1 MWRQGILPNPNN
13 PAMRKFCI
21 PLLSAALLCASC
33 SDYRQFNAVV
43 AGSSVGGMFGSSIG
57 GIIGGPRGYDVGNLT
72 GMVVGG
78 AIGAAVT
85 QPKSSKSEK
94 AERRSDDDVYRFG
107 TDDVQYDTYKRP
119 KYTSPAAALRDVEY
133 LEVTNLHFLD
143 SNDNHCLDNG
153 EEAMLVMDI
162 YNRGDRTLYNIAP
175 QITCS
180 SKRVAV
186 SPAATVS
193 ALPAGQGI
201 RYKAMVKAVRRIKDG
216 WVVFDVSFGKGKQAV
231 RAKQFKRKTTK

>member
-1 MWRQGILPNPNN
+1 
-13 PAMRKFCI
+13 MRKFFI
-21 PLLSAALLCASC
+21 PLLSVALLGASC

-78 AIGAAVT
+78 AIGAAAA
-85 QPKSSKSEK
+85 QPKQPKTEK
-94 AERRSDDDVYRFG
+94 QSRSANDDVYHFG
-107 TDDVQYDTYKRP
+107 SDDVQYDSYNKP
-119 KYTSPAAALRDVEY
+119 KYTSPAAAQRDVEF

-143 SNDNHCLDNG
+143 SNDNHCLDRG

-180 SKRVAV
+180 SKRVAI

-193 ALPAGQGI
+193 ALPAGQGV
-201 RYKAMVKAVRRIKDG
+201 RYKAMVKAVRRISDE
-216 WVVFDVSFGKGKQAV
+216 WVVFDVAFGTGKQAV
-231 RAKQFKRKTTK
+231 RAKQFKIRVAE